1 MQHSEGNL
9 QLQMP
14 TLKIEERSQI
24 NNLNFYLRKP
34 QKEEKTKPKAG
45 RGQEI
50 VKIRT
55 QK

>member
-9 QLQMP
+9 QLQMSN
-14 TLKIEERSQI
+14 LKIQERSQI

-34 QKEEKTKPKAG
+34 QKEEKTKAKAG

>member
-14 TLKIEERSQI
+14 TLKTQERSQI
-24 NNLNFYLRKP
+24 NNLHFYLRKL

-55 QK
+55 QI